1 VGSSRSPD
9 GTSPGQAAGSW
20 RSSAFGL
27 PLEGDFAAPGLPI
40 GAPAPA
46 RPPTRLAL
54 CSRAE
59 LDAGW
64 PAAEAERLA
73 VEHLG
78 RARPQRTIDHHPDAG
93 YRLYANHF
101 GLARVSPDGLEVRCA
116 PPGVAPWRW
125 QRFLVG
131 RVLPFT
137 AAIRGLEPVHAGA
150 VCLDGA
156 TVGLIGSSGAGKTS
170 VVLRMVLAGAGF
182 VSDDVLALEP
192 DGPELLAHAGAAVA
206 AVRPEEDRLLGRD
219 RRRVGRLL
227 GRSDKVY
234 LEVERE
240 HRPRPLRAL
249 YFLQRRA
256 DGRGIEL
263 EALAPDPALLLGSTF
278 VIEVRTR
285 ARLVAQM
292 DVASRLAR
300 DVPLFRA
307 AAGADVDAAALAA
320 RLAEHV
326 REVVS

>member
-1 VGSSRSPD
+1 MGSSRSPERAR
-9 GTSPGQAAGSW
+9 PGAQAGSW

-27 PLEGDFAAPGLPI
+27 PLEGDFAAPGLPE
-40 GAPAPA
+40 GAPAPKRA
-46 RPPTRLAL
+46 PTRLSL

-59 LDAGW
+59 LDADW
-64 PAAEAERLA
+64 PTGEAERLA

-78 RARPQRTIDHHPDAG
+78 RARPQRTIDEHPSAG

-101 GLARVSPDGLEVRCA
+101 GLARVSRDGLEVRCA

-170 VVLRMVLAGAGF
+170 VVLRMVLAGAAF
-182 VSDDVLALEP
+182 VSDDVLVLEP
-192 DGPELLAHAGAAVA
+192 DGATLLAHPGAAVA
-206 AVRPEEDRLLGRD
+206 AVRPEEDRLLGAE
-219 RRRVGRLL
+219 RRRLGRLL
-227 GRSDKVY
+227 GRSDKIY
-234 LEVERE
+234 LEVERD

-256 DGRGIEL
+256 EPGGIEIAAL
-263 EALAPDPALLLGSTF
+263 EPDPAVLLGATF

-285 ARLVAQM
+285 ERLVAQM

-300 DVPLFRA
+300 DVPLYRA

-320 RLAEHV
+320 GVAEHA
-326 REVVS
+326 RELAG